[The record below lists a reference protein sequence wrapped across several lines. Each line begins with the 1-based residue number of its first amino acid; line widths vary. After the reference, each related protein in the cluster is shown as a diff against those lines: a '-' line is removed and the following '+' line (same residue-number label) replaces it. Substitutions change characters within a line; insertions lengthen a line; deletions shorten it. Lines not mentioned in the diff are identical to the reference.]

1 MRIGDIAY
9 DKTVGEVVL
18 IVGITYD
25 DLATDDPVY
34 TVITLDQSLDWR
46 YYATKQV
53 LEAHT
58 KWRTG
63 RTFLGW

>member
-1 MRIGDIAY
+1 MQIGDIAF
-9 DKTVGEVVL
+9 DKTVEEIVL

-34 TVITLDQSLDWR
+34 KVITLDQSLDWE

-53 LEAHT
+53 LEA
-58 KWRTG
+58 
-63 RTFLGW
+63 L

>member
-18 IVGITYD
+18 IVGITHD

-34 TVITLDQSLDWR
+34 KVITLDQSLDWE

-53 LEAHT
+53 LEE
-58 KWRTG
+58 
-63 RTFLGW
+63 L

>member
-53 LEAHT
+53 LEA
-58 KWRTG
+58 
-63 RTFLGW
+63 L